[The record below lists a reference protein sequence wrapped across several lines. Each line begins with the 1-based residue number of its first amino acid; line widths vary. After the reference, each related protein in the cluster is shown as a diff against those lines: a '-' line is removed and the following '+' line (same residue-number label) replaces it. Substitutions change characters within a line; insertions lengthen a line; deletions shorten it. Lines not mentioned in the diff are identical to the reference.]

1 MGASCGGHYLGRAER
16 SAEQFSG
23 RVDRPSTPPCGVAA
37 PSWVCLPV
45 SSLQG
50 LSGAWRTWDIR
61 QPHPSPVNSKTTT
74 NTFSQFSGRRDIP
87 IGLKTHSKV
96 PPSYWVGSLLQP
108 MIFTLCFIGWWP
120 ASIHVLCSRMFV
132 FLLLHKPFYLI
143 EPSVVFQWFSM
154 YPKVKLVSTEGVG
167 SVQPREESAC
177 RRPCPTSFPALRSF
191 NSCLLWQ

>member
-23 RVDRPSTPPCGVAA
+23 RVDRPSTPPCWGSSTFLGLPPGQQFARAFRRLAHLGHPPA
-37 PSWVCLPV
+37 PPLSCEQQNNHKYIQPVFRPKGYSDWAKNPFKSPAQLP
-45 SSLQG
+45 
-50 LSGAWRTWDIR
+50 
-61 QPHPSPVNSKTTT
+61 
-74 NTFSQFSGRRDIP
+74 
-87 IGLKTHSKV
+87 
-96 PPSYWVGSLLQP
+96 
-108 MIFTLCFIGWWP
+108 GWLPAPAHDFHAVFHWP
-120 ASIHVLCSRMFV
+120 ASIHVLRSRMFV

-143 EPSVVFQWFSM
+143 EPSVFQWFSK